1 MIRYP
6 DYLYYR
12 DHNTTFTEL
21 ASHFNSGVALADT
34 ERAEELDATLSQR
47 TISPTLGVSP
57 HVGRFF
63 LSDEDVAPGRNPVV
77 VLSHSF
83 WLRRFDADPRC
94 VGTVLKLNGSS
105 FTIIGVSPSGFEG
118 SKAGWPV
125 DVFVPNMMAH
135 IASPGLDMLSR
146 NSARLDL
153 IGQLKPG
160 RTLEEARAE
169 MRGLASQLEAAHA
182 ESRDSAGLSFSSLK
196 GIHPEARP
204 SAARFAQLLAATV
217 TCLLVIACANLA
229 GLLLARNTT
238 RHKEI
243 AMRLALGA
251 GRGRIVRQLLFESV
265 LISACGGV
273 VGLLFASWGNA
284 LLASYYGTEI
294 DGVRHCVRTHHR
306 LGRAPLDDGGGH
318 CNWHCI
324 RRAAGRTRVAHRADS
339 SAQEGRRLARLPPFT
354 LGGRVSCR
362 ASLNLG
368 RAGHRRR
375 SLDSQRSNAPFGSR
389 FRCRARRVLSDEATP
404 ERLRSRESFKLFPQS
419 AAPPRIAWRGG
430 IRRIRPV
437 PTDASAWRRACR
449 ACLSTRPCTIS
460 PGRSDPCRAAC
471 CHAWIFRD
479 AGHTDRQGPS
489 LR

>member
-1 MIRYP
+1 MGLRS
-6 DYLYYR
+6 R
-12 DHNTTFTEL
+12 
-21 ASHFNSGVALADT
+21 SSGSAH
-34 ERAEELDATLSQR
+34 Q
-47 TISPTLGVSP
+47 VSR
-57 HVGRFF
+57 V
-63 LSDEDVAPGRNPVV
+63 
-77 VLSHSF
+77 
-83 WLRRFDADPRC
+83 
-94 VGTVLKLNGSS
+94 
-105 FTIIGVSPSGFEG
+105 

-146 NSARLDL
+146 DSARLDL

-265 LISACGGV
+265 LLSVCGGV
-273 VGLLFASWGNA
+273 VGLLFASWGNV

-294 DGVRHCVRTHHR
+294 DGVRHSYALTI
-306 LGRAPLDDGGGH
+306 D
-318 CNWHCI
+318 
-324 RRAAGRTRVAHRADS
+324 RAAFLLTMAVATATGIAFGLLPAVTRVAHGADS
-339 SAQEGRRLARLPPFT
+339 GAQEGRRLARLPPFT
-354 LGGRVSCR
+354 LWGRVSCR

-389 FRCRARRVLSDEATP
+389 FRCRARCLLSNEATP
-404 ERLRSRESFKLFPQS
+404 ERLRSRESVKLFPQS

-449 ACLSTRPCTIS
+449 SFYQAMHHQRRTKRSVSRSILSRLDFSRRWPYQSSGAEPSMTAILNRAGNLLSSIRSWLRGCGLIPIPSVRLCSSKHANSAALMRSPTKSLEWRSTKAFAPAAQHLARLFSAPIGRPPPDQDACWCV
-460 PGRSDPCRAAC
+460 
-471 CHAWIFRD
+471 
-479 AGHTDRQGPS
+479 
-489 LR
+489 

>member
-1 MIRYP
+1 MPGMFQDLRHGLRALASHPGLTIAAALSLGLAIGAQTSVYCLIDALFLRPPVGVTEAQRLVAISALNRGVPDEDAIRYP

-34 ERAEELDATLSQR
+34 ERAEELDAHVVSANYF
-47 TISPTLGVSP
+47 SALGVSP

-63 LSDEDVAPGRNPVV
+63 LADEDVVPGRNPVV

-83 WLRRFDADPRC
+83 WQRRFDADPRC
-94 VGTVLKLNGSS
+94 VGTVLKLNGSP
-105 FTIIGVSPSGFEG
+105 FTIIGVGPSGFEG
-118 SKAGWPV
+118 AKAGWPV

-135 IASPGLDMLSR
+135 IAFPGLDMLSR

-265 LISACGGV
+265 LISAV
-273 VGLLFASWGNA
+273 WG
-284 LLASYYGTEI
+284 
-294 DGVRHCVRTHHR
+294 R
-306 LGRAPLDDGGGH
+306 
-318 CNWHCI
+318 
-324 RRAAGRTRVAHRADS
+324 RRAAVRV
-339 SAQEGRRLARLPPFT
+339 
-354 LGGRVSCR
+354 LG
-362 ASLNLG
+362 
-368 RAGHRRR
+368 
-375 SLDSQRSNAPFGSR
+375 QRSVGQ
-389 FRCRARRVLSDEATP
+389 L
-404 ERLRSRESFKLFPQS
+404 LR
-419 AAPPRIAWRGG
+419 
-430 IRRIRPV
+430 
-437 PTDASAWRRACR
+437 
-449 ACLSTRPCTIS
+449 
-460 PGRSDPCRAAC
+460 
-471 CHAWIFRD
+471 H
-479 AGHTDRQGPS
+479 
-489 LR
+489 